1 MSSFKKVIIKNLMKK
16 KIALISGG
24 YSGEYVISINS
35 GKIVGSNIDSSL
47 YEVFPIIIDKKS
59 WTYTDI
65 LGKKYKVNRNDFSL
79 KIKTEKIKFD
89 CILNIIHGT
98 PGEDGKLQ
106 GYFDMLQIPYTGC
119 DSITSALT
127 FNKRFTVAAVA
138 FSGLKTAPSIH
149 LIKGLDYDV
158 IEIAKMFEYPVFVKP
173 NNGGSSLG
181 MTKVLETKDLA
192 KAITKA
198 FKEDTQ
204 VLVEEMIHGEEFTV
218 GVFRDSKGKINA
230 LPVAQIIPKNDFFDY
245 ESKYIKGMANEIIP
259 APIEDI
265 KRDLLQKESIKIY
278 EILNCKGIVRID
290 FIWNIKDDAPYM
302 LEVNTVPGQ
311 SAASIV
317 PQMVN
322 AYGWTLQ
329 QFYTELIEAAML

>member
-1 MSSFKKVIIKNLMKK
+1 MKK
-16 KIALISGG
+16 KIALLSGG

-35 GKIVGSNIDSSL
+35 GKVVGSNIDTNL
-47 YEVFPIIIDKKS
+47 YDFYSIIVDKES
-59 WTYTDI
+59 WIYTDDF
-65 LGKKYKVNRNDFSL
+65 GKKYKINKNDFTL
-79 KIKTEKIKFD
+79 KINAKKVKFD
-89 CILNIIHGT
+89 CVLNIIHGT

-106 GYFDMLQIPYTGC
+106 GYFDMLRIPYTGC

-138 FSGLKTAPSIH
+138 FSGLKTAPSVH
-149 LIKGLDYDV
+149 LIQGIDYDV
-158 IEIAKMFEYPVFVKP
+158 KAIAKMFQYPVFVKP

-181 MTKVLETKDLA
+181 MTKVLDPKDLA
-192 KAITKA
+192 VAITKA

-204 VLVEEMIHGEEFTV
+204 VLVEEMIHGDEFTV
-218 GVFRDSKGKINA
+218 GVFRDRNSKIHT

-245 ESKYIKGMANEIIP
+245 EAKYTAGMANEIIP
-259 APIEDI
+259 APIDEA
-265 KRDLLQKESIKIY
+265 KKNSLQQESIKIY

-290 FIWNIKDDAPYM
+290 FIWNEKDNLAYM

-317 PQMVN
+317 PQMVV
-322 AYGWTLQ
+322 AYGWTLKK
-329 QFYTELIEAAML
+329 FYTELIEAAILQ